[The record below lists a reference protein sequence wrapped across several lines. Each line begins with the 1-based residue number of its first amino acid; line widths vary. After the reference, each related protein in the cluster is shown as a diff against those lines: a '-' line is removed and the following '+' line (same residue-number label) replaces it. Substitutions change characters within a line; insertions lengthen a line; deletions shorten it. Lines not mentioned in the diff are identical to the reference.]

1 LETPKWTTTSYT
13 GNPFA
18 PGWGSNL
25 QPTDSDDMMNSTRQ
39 MRLTRL
45 TGFAHGAVIVA
56 AVLTAAPAVAQQTP
70 PPATPAT
77 TQPADDPLVRVG
89 LPPVTVTAQKEPADL
104 RTLPLSVTAVSKEML
119 DALGVRVVSDAA
131 IVAPNVSFTEFTARK
146 LSNARFRGIG
156 SSPNNPAITTFIDGV
171 PQLNAN
177 SSSVELLDVQ
187 QIEFVRGPQ
196 STLFGRN
203 AIGGVINVSSVKPA
217 FTEKWTGTAQVPF
230 GNYSAF
236 DLRANASGALIPDT
250 LAAGV
255 ALAYGARDG
264 YTINTV
270 TGDDLDSRGT
280 FAFKGQLLWVPAKDW
295 TARVIVSG
303 ERDEDGD
310 YALNDLAAL
319 RARDHESARDF
330 EGHTD
335 RNVFGTTILTERKG
349 SRFNLSTTTGF
360 VRWTSEDSTDLD
372 YSALPLITRLN
383 NEEDFQF
390 TQEVRL
396 ASVEPRKLTDK
407 AMLRWQAGAFL
418 FTQSYQQDAVNTI
431 APFVF
436 STQVS
441 TSVNLYSPVADLEDF
456 GFGVFGQGT
465 ATINEKIDVTAGLR
479 VDYEKK
485 DADLKTFYDP
495 ALGAP
500 AVLVADDSFSHVS
513 PQVSVAYRLN
523 PTRSVYG
530 TVTGGYKAGGF
541 NPASPTG
548 SEVYGEE
555 KSWNFEAGYKSV
567 YLNDRLW
574 VSAALFYI
582 DWNDLQ
588 LNVPYVQAAQ
598 QFFIANVGGA
608 SSKGFEVEATA
619 RPMPGLDVFGGLGY
633 TNARFSDGS
642 TANGL
647 DVSENEIPNTP
658 NVTFNLGAQYGRTLN
673 FGTVYGRADVVVYGP
688 FKYDELNLE
697 GQDAYALT
705 NLRLGA
711 RRNLFFAEAWIKN
724 VFDTKY
730 IPIAFAYGNLAPSG
744 FIGESGAPR
753 TFGLSVGVKF

>member
-1 LETPKWTTTSYT
+1 MQL
-13 GNPFA
+13 A
-18 PGWGSNL
+18 
-25 QPTDSDDMMNSTRQ
+25 DSDDMMNSTRQ

-45 TGFAHGAVIVA
+45 TGFAHRALIVA
-56 AVLTAAPAVAQQTP
+56 ALLTAAPAAAQQTTP
-70 PPATPAT
+70 PPTP
-77 TQPADDPLVRVG
+77 QPDDPLVRVG
-89 LPPVTVTAQKEPADL
+89 LPPVTVTAQKEPADI
-104 RTLPLSVTAVSKEML
+104 RTLPLSVSAVSKEML
-119 DALGVRVVSDAA
+119 DGLGVRVVSDAA

-156 SSPNNPAITTFIDGV
+156 ASPNNPSITTFIDGV

-203 AIGGVINVSSVKPA
+203 ALGGVINVSSVKPA
-217 FTEKWTGTAQVPF
+217 FTQKWVGSAQVPF

-270 TGDDLDSRGT
+270 TGDDLDSRGA

-349 SRFNLSTTTGF
+349 SLFNLSTTTGF

-372 YSALPLITRLN
+372 YSAQPLITRLN

-396 ASVEPRKLTDK
+396 SSVEPRKLTDT
-407 AMLRWQAGAFL
+407 ATLRWQAGVFL
-418 FTQSYQQDAVNTI
+418 FTQNYQQDAVNTI

-436 STQVS
+436 SPLVS
-441 TSVNLYSPVADLEDF
+441 TVARQYSPIAELDDF

-465 ATINEKIDVTAGLR
+465 ATIHDKVDVTAGLR

-485 DADLKTFYDP
+485 DADLKTFFDP
-495 ALGAP
+495 SSLAAASALTT
-500 AVLVADDSFSHVS
+500 DDSFSHVS
-513 PQVSVAYRLN
+513 PQVAVAYRLD
-523 PTRSVYG
+523 PTRTVYG

-541 NPASPTG
+541 NPASPVG
-548 SEVYGEE
+548 SEIYGEE

-567 YLNDRLW
+567 YYSDRLW
-574 VSAALFYI
+574 VSAALFFI

-588 LNVPYVQAAQ
+588 LNVPNLGVPGQLY
-598 QFFIANVGGA
+598 IANVGGA
-608 SSKGFEVEATA
+608 TSKGFEFEATA
-619 RPMPGLDVFGGLGY
+619 RPMPGLDLFGGFGY
-633 TNARFSDGS
+633 TSARFSDGT
-642 TANGL
+642 TALGL
-647 DVSENEIPNTP
+647 DVSDNEIPNTP
-658 NVTFNLGAQYGRTLN
+658 KVTFNLGAQYGRTMS
-673 FGTVYGRADVVVYGP
+673 FGTLYGRADVVVHGP
-688 FKYDELNLE
+688 FKYDEQNTE
-697 GQDAYALT
+697 GQDTYALT
-705 NLRLGA
+705 NLRVGA
-711 RRNLFFAEAWIKN
+711 RRNMFFAEAWIKN
-724 VFDTKY
+724 AFDTKY
-730 IPIAFAYGNLAPSG
+730 IPVAFAYGDLAPSG
-744 FIGESGAPR
+744 FIGENGAPR

>member
-1 LETPKWTTTSYT
+1 MRTSYT
-13 GNPFA
+13 GNMP
-18 PGWGSNL
+18 L
-25 QPTDSDDMMNSTRQ
+25 TDTDMMTPTRQ
-39 MRLTRL
+39 MRLPRL
-45 TGFAHGAVIVA
+45 TGFAHGALIVA
-56 AVLTAAPAVAQQTP
+56 ALATAAPAAAQQTTT
-70 PPATPAT
+70 PPAAQTAE
-77 TQPADDPLVRVG
+77 DPLLRVG
-89 LPPVTVTAQKEPADL
+89 LPPVSVTAQKEPADL
-104 RTLPLSVTAVSKEML
+104 RTLPLSVTAVSKETL

-131 IVAPNVSFTEFTARK
+131 ILAPNVSFTEFTARK

-177 SSSVELLDVQ
+177 SSSIELLDVQ

-203 AIGGVINVSSVKPA
+203 AIGGVINVASAKPA
-217 FTEKWTGTAQVPF
+217 FTKWTGSAQVPF

-250 LAAGV
+250 LSAGV

-264 YTINTV
+264 YTVNTLN
-270 TGDDLDSRGT
+270 DNDLDSRGA

-310 YALNDLAAL
+310 YGLNDLAAL
-319 RARDHESARDF
+319 RERDHESARDF

-349 SRFNLSTTTGF
+349 SLFNLATTTGF

-396 ASVEPRKLTDK
+396 SSAAPRKLTNQ
-407 AMLRWQAGAFL
+407 ATLRWQAGAFL
-418 FTQSYQQDAVNTI
+418 FTQNYQQDAVNTI

-436 STQVS
+436 SPL
-441 TSVNLYSPVADLEDF
+441 VNTPVKLYSPVADLEDF

-479 VDYEKK
+479 LDYEKK
-485 DADLKTFYDP
+485 DADLKTFFDP

-513 PQVSVAYRLN
+513 PQVSVAYRLD
-523 PTRSVYG
+523 PTRTVYG
-530 TVTGGYKAGGF
+530 TVAGGYKAGGF
-541 NPASPTG
+541 NPASPVG
-548 SEVYGEE
+548 SEIYGEE

-588 LNVPYVQAAQ
+588 LNVPYLQAAQ

-608 SSKGFEVEATA
+608 SSKGFELEATA
-619 RPMPGLDVFGGLGY
+619 RPMPGLDLFGGLGY

-647 DVSENEIPNTP
+647 DVSDNEIPNTP
-658 NVTFNLGAQYGRTLN
+658 KVTFNLGAQYGRTLS
-673 FGTVYGRADVVVYGP
+673 FGTVYGRADVVVHGP
-688 FKYDELNLE
+688 FEYDELNTQ

-705 NLRLGA
+705 NLRVGA
-711 RRNLFFAEAWIKN
+711 RRNMFFAEAWIKN
-724 VFDTKY
+724 AFDTNY
-730 IPIAFAYGNLAPSG
+730 IPVAFAYGQLAPSG